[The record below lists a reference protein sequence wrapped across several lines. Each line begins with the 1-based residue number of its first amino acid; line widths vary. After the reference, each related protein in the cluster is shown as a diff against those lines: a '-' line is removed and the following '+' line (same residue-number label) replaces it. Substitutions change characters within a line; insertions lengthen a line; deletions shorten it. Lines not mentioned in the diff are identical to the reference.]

1 MCNKA
6 NLLMLGYGEGK
17 HNVYCRAPIKEA
29 KGLGLKKPKRPDD
42 FQEKVLQT
50 GEGGC
55 GVYD

>member
-17 HNVYCRAPIKEA
+17 HNVYCRAPSKEA

-42 FQEKVLQT
+42 FQGKSFT
-50 GEGGC
+50 DRGG
-55 GVYD
+55 GLWGI